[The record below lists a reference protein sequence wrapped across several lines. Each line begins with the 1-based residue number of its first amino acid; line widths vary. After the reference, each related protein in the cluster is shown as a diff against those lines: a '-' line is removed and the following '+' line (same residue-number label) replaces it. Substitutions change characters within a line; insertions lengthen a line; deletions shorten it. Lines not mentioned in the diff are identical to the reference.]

1 MAGVE
6 LGEGLLQLLLLLPRW
21 CVQETISPTFFV
33 FTFEGTLVLV
43 LEVVAVVVEAVERV
57 GGQGGQ
63 KVEASR
69 PDDALGDVIAV
80 ERQVEDVLET
90 VIWYLEQ
97 KSEDIET
104 DEKKVIASLSRRK
117 KNKFVRKKRDFETCH
132 EKRSK
137 RVFC

>member
-104 DEKKVIASLSRRK
+104 DEKKSQPRFREK
-117 KNKFVRKKRDFETCH
+117 KQVCPKKRDFETCH

>member
-80 ERQVEDVLET
+80 ERQVEDVEHLA
-90 VIWYLEQ
+90 
-97 KSEDIET
+97 
-104 DEKKVIASLSRRK
+104 AS
-117 KNKFVRKKRDFETCH
+117 VGW
-132 EKRSK
+132 
-137 RVFC
+137 RVGAGAGVGVGEG